1 MIVNFTKS
9 EMSACA
15 GILFFLKAHGHQSTY
30 HALKACLQTQK
41 KNCGRFLH
49 IQTRIFFIEF
59 YLQSRFLL

>member
-41 KNCGRFLH
+41 KLWQVLTYSNEN
-49 IQTRIFFIEF
+49 FFC
-59 YLQSRFLL
+59 